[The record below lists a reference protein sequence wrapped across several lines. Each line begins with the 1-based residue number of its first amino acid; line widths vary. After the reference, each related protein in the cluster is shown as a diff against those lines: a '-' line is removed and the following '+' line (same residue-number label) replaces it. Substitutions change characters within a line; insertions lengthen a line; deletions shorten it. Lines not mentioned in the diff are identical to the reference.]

1 MRLLP
6 GVLLTVLL
14 DQLTKLWIQTEFLY
28 GEQRQVIAGLFNLH
42 YIRNSGAAWGVLA
55 GWRLLLILFAVVM
68 LVVLVRR
75 RQELFYG
82 LWLGRPALAL
92 LLGGIV
98 GNLMDRIRFGYV
110 VDFLDFHWQGHH
122 FPAFNVADSAI
133 CIGVGLYL
141 VGSLIGQRGNRQ
153 RC

>member
-1 MRLLP
+1 M
-6 GVLLTVLL
+6 
-14 DQLTKLWIQTEFLY
+14 
-28 GEQRQVIAGLFNLH
+28 IAGLFNLH

>member
-110 VDFLDFHWQGHH
+110 VDFLDFHWQGMHW
-122 FPAFNVADSAI
+122 PAFNLADSAI
-133 CIGVGLYL
+133 FIGVAL
-141 VGSLIGQRGNRQ
+141 VLLTEFGRKKSA
-153 RC
+153 